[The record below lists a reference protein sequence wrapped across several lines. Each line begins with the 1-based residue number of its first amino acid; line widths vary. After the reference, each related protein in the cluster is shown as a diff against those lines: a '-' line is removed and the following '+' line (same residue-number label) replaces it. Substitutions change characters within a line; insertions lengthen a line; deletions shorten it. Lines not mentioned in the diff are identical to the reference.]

1 MNKHMALVHV
11 KKKICKVCDET
22 SSYKQNTRKHIAS
35 VHERK
40 KNIIFF
46 KIFYYNRLQKKSS
59 KVKSA

>member
-40 KNIIFF
+40 KALYFSRYSSKMN
-46 KIFYYNRLQKKSS
+46 KSS
-59 KVKSA
+59 KGKIA